1 MLCQAQARNKV
12 SLWCAVLLLMCMQTK
27 AGGTSIII
35 VQRVAT
41 SSAAKHGV
49 AASDKA
55 LDHCLLESCSEG
67 KPSRVCRPRQERAAA
82 RQSRAWLPVKWP
94 WTDAC

>member
-1 MLCQAQARNKV
+1 MVGRGQHWYTAGPASPQCSVGPVPVHACRTTAWLMLCQTQARNKV
-12 SLWCAVLLLMCMQTK
+12 SLWYAMLLLVCMQTK
-27 AGGTSIII
+27 AGGTSSDT

-55 LDHCLLESCSEG
+55 LDHCLLKC
-67 KPSRVCRPRQERAAA
+67 C
-82 RQSRAWLPVKWP
+82 
-94 WTDAC
+94 